1 MSEEQLNG
9 ASSLF
14 YSLLKMLASLVK
26 STTIQKNIVRLTLD
40 NVKRRNALS
49 SAMLQELQTHL
60 NTIQHNPEIRVVILR
75 ANGPAFSSGHD
86 LNELLTNETKQNAS
100 LMDLCSSVMQQVV
113 HLPKPVIAQVD
124 GIATAAGCQLVASC
138 DLAYA
143 SKKAQFATPGVNLG
157 LFCST
162 PGVALGRC
170 VHPKHAMS
178 MLLTGDMISAKQAQ
192 EIGLIN
198 AAIEESHNES
208 LDDKVLNIATTI
220 ASKSPKAIE
229 MGKSVF
235 YKQLGMPLD
244 AAYELASKTMI
255 ENMKH
260 NEAKEGIDAFLT
272 KRAPSWSNE
281 G

>member
-1 MSEEQLNG
+1 
-9 ASSLF
+9 
-14 YSLLKMLASLVK
+14 MLASRVK
-26 STTIQKNIVRLTLD
+26 ATTIQKSIVRLTLN
-40 NVKRRNALS
+40 NVRKRNALS

-60 NTIQHNPEIRVVILR
+60 KTIEKNPEIRVVILK

-86 LNELLTNETKQNAS
+86 LNELLANEAKDNAS

-124 GIATAAGCQLVASC
+124 GLATAAGCQLVASC

-143 SKKAQFATPGVNLG
+143 SKTARFATPGVNLG

-170 VHPKHAMS
+170 VHRKHAMS
-178 MLLTGDMISAKQAQ
+178 MLLTGDMISAKHAQ

-198 AAIEESHNES
+198 AVVDSDEESNHKA
-208 LDDKVLNIATTI
+208 LDDEVLKIATKI
-220 ASKSPKAIE
+220 VSKSPKAIE
-229 MGKSVF
+229 MGKSIF
-235 YKQLGMPLD
+235 YQQLEMPLD
-244 AAYELASKTMI
+244 AAYELASNTMV
-255 ENMKH
+255 ENMNH

-272 KRAPSWSNE
+272 KRKPSWSVE
-281 G
+281 D

>member
-1 MSEEQLNG
+1 
-9 ASSLF
+9 
-14 YSLLKMLASLVK
+14 
-26 STTIQKNIVRLTLD
+26 
-40 NVKRRNALS
+40 
-49 SAMLQELQTHL
+49 MLQDLQTHL
-60 NTIQHNPEIRVVILR
+60 KTIEKNPEIHVVILR

-86 LNELLTNETKQNAS
+86 LNELLANEAQDNAS

-124 GIATAAGCQLVASC
+124 GLATAAGCQLVASC

-143 SKKAQFATPGVNLG
+143 SKTARFATPGVNLG

-170 VHPKHAMS
+170 VHRKHAMS
-178 MLLTGDMISAKQAQ
+178 MLLTGDMISAKHAQ

-198 AAIEESHNES
+198 AVIDSEESNHKA
-208 LDDKVLNIATTI
+208 LDEEVLNIATKI

-229 MGKSVF
+229 MGKSIF
-235 YKQLGMPLD
+235 YQQLEMPLD
-244 AAYELASKTMI
+244 AAYELASNTMV
-255 ENMKH
+255 ENMNH

-272 KRAPSWSNE
+272 KRTPSWSIE
-281 G
+281 D